1 MRYEHLLIESR
12 EAADWVTLNRPEQ
25 LNTLNPQLLRELN
38 DYFAGLERNY
48 AVRVVVLR
56 GAGRAF
62 CAGLDMKANGGT
74 PLDAG
79 ADAMLRSQREF
90 SGLVM
95 RMRRC
100 PQPVIGLLHG
110 HAAGGGFSIA
120 LGCDVRIAAAGTK
133 MNCAFIKIGLSGCEM
148 GASYHLPRLVGT
160 SVAAELLYTGRFIDA
175 ERALRV
181 GLVSEVVPADQL
193 EAAGEALAQDMP
205 AQFDAVTC
213 MEMLEHVPDPT
224 AILRACAALVK
235 PGGMVFFS
243 TINRNPKAFLFAIVG
258 AEHVL
263 NLLPKGTHEYARFIK
278 PSELARWSRE
288 AGLELVE
295 SQGMEYNP
303 VTRRYWLSTDTSV
316 NYLLALRRPA

>member
-1 MRYEHLLIESR
+1 MPNEHLIIDKQG
-12 EAADWVTLNRPEQ
+12 AADWVTLNRPDQ

-38 DYFAGLERNY
+38 DYFASLERNY
-48 AVRVVVLR
+48 AVRVVVLK

-62 CAGLDMKANGGT
+62 CAGLDMKASGGT

-79 ADAMLRSQREF
+79 SDAMMRSQREF

-181 GLVSEVVPADQL
+181 GLVSDVVPADQL
-193 EAAGEALAQDMP
+193 EAAGRALADDMIATAP
-205 AQFDAVTC
+205 LGLRLTKECFWAAVDGNDLPSVVA
-213 MEMLEHVPDPT
+213 MED
-224 AILRACAALVK
+224 
-235 PGGMVFFS
+235 
-243 TINRNPKAFLFAIVG
+243 RNQVLTVANGDLAEGIQAFL
-258 AEHVL
+258 EKRK
-263 NLLPKGTHEYARFIK
+263 PDYA
-278 PSELARWSRE
+278 S
-288 AGLELVE
+288 
-295 SQGMEYNP
+295 
-303 VTRRYWLSTDTSV
+303 
-316 NYLLALRRPA
+316 

>member
-1 MRYEHLLIESR
+1 MTYEHLIV
-12 EAADWVTLNRPEQ
+12 EAQGAVDWVTLNRPEQ
-25 LNTLNPQLLRELN
+25 LNTLNPRLLRELN
-38 DYFAGLERNY
+38 DYFGALERNY

-62 CAGLDMKANGGT
+62 CAGLDMKARDGT
-74 PLDAG
+74 ALSAG
-79 ADAMLRSQREF
+79 SDAMMRSQREF

-181 GLVSEVVPADQL
+181 GLLSEVVPLDQL
-193 EAAGEALAQDMP
+193 EAAGRALADEMIATAP
-205 AQFDAVTC
+205 LGLRLTKECFWAAVDGNDLPSVVA
-213 MEMLEHVPDPT
+213 MEDRNQVLTVVNGDLAE
-224 AILRACAALVK
+224 
-235 PGGMVFFS
+235 GMQ
-243 TINRNPKAFLFAIVG
+243 AFL
-258 AEHVL
+258 EKRK
-263 NLLPKGTHEYARFIK
+263 PKYA
-278 PSELARWSRE
+278 
-288 AGLELVE
+288 G
-295 SQGMEYNP
+295 
-303 VTRRYWLSTDTSV
+303 
-316 NYLLALRRPA
+316 